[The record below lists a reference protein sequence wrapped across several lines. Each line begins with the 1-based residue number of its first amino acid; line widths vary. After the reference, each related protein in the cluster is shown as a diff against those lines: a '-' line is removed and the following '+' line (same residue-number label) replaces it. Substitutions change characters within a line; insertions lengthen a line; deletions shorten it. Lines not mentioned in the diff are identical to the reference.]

1 MLEGIHAHFYGCVKR
16 RSSFDDMSGNL
27 FPVPVTFIHNCLNLL
42 LREINSVY
50 HSVLPANR
58 HASSAY
64 EHLAEV
70 SPSANVLTDGTSEF
84 VLPAGGRSEP
94 REIGEPVWR
103 AEETRCYYEPRA
115 RQHILIESSLIL
127 DVQEVLVAG
136 NSSRCDSTTQ
146 RRSPIVSS
154 SQGQIGSREIHQSG
168 F

>member
-94 REIGEPVWR
+94 REIGEPGWR
-103 AEETRCYYEPRA
+103 GGEKGGYYEAGAPA
-115 RQHILIESSLIL
+115 KIPTANSLI
-127 DVQEVLVAG
+127 
-136 NSSRCDSTTQ
+136 
-146 RRSPIVSS
+146 
-154 SQGQIGSREIHQSG
+154 
-168 F
+168 